1 MARTKFAP
9 EPKKKSRRTKPV
21 KKTKVINSIY
31 RNLGG
36 FMIDP
41 PKSCS
46 KQIRSEDKAQWT
58 DLALCHHCEEKCER
72 YRTFI
77 KMTPEERKE
86 DDLNRGI
93 IPPKPWKVSE

>member
-21 KKTKVINSIY
+21 KKTRVINSIY

-41 PKSCS
+41 PENCP
-46 KQIRSEDKAQWT
+46 KQIRSEDKARWT
-58 DLALCHHCEEKCER
+58 DLALCIHCKDKCER
-72 YRTFI
+72 YLSFR

-86 DDLNRGI
+86 DSLNRGI